1 MPPSPWAPEAA
12 TASTHEALA
21 KEIRIKVDDE
31 TYEELQRRA
40 ADGHEDPDQYASRRL
55 TDDLARTRFLE
66 GARAFVEEH
75 GQAFADRFGTGPS
88 SHAA

>member
-1 MPPSPWAPEAA
+1 LGAA
-12 TASTHEALA
+12 RGALF
-21 KEIRIKVDDE
+21 VTE
-31 TYEELQRRA
+31 TGLVVGELRRRA
-40 ADGHEDPDQYASRRL
+40 ADGHEEPDQYASRRL

-66 GARAFVEEH
+66 GAKAFVEEH

>member
-1 MPPSPWAPEAA
+1 MAR
-12 TASTHEALA
+12 
-21 KEIRIKVDDE
+21 EIRIVIDDE

-40 ADGHEDPDQYASRRL
+40 ATGHEDPDQYASRRL

-66 GARAFVEEH
+66 GAKAFVDEH
-75 GQAFADRFGTGPS
+75 GQAFADRFGHGSS